1 MPYKICLGCSALIA
15 SGSRCSDCKSAHE
28 RSRGTSTERGY
39 GYEWQKIR
47 AQVLS
52 EEPVCAVCGTDKDLT
67 VDHVISRHDDGTDER
82 SNLRTLCFFHN
93 RQKGKKSA

>member
-1 MPYKICLGCSALIA
+1 MPYKICLGCAALIT
-15 SGSRCSDCKSAHE
+15 SGSRCAECKSAYE
-28 RSRGTSTERGY
+28 KQRGTSTERGY

-47 AQVLS
+47 AQVLQ

-67 VDHVISRHDDGTDER
+67 VDHIIPKSADGTDER

-93 RQKGKKSA
+93 RQKSGRV